1 MAPPSSENTK
11 LVEAIKKRGRD
22 RLRGKIGLFLSSI
35 PTTMTMKNDNEAIPE
50 KIVVS
55 LQSSGSS
62 ELLRVEA
69 KNQIGGLLDLT
80 AKICDEAIKR
90 EPRSSLSEKD
100 IYACVEAALSRTGQF
115 SIRYRHAESLSTTY
129 ASVAVNK
136 AENKTEILAIAKEGN
151 EKRSSFALLKV
162 VCEKGL
168 RLRRMSPS

>member
-11 LVEAIKKRGRD
+11 LVEAIKNVAAIAFEEKSG
-22 RLRGKIGLFLSSI
+22 FSI
-35 PTTMTMKNDNEAIPE
+35 EYTDDNDDENDNEAIPE